1 MTSCNYQTAIAAA
14 STARTPPQPLLFTIE
29 PYIELILMY
38 LLMSGQ
44 TAINPATA
52 RLITT
57 TPNIRPFDMPATF
70 LNFGSVA
77 KTVSIGIKA
86 ARQLHHLLKGQ
97 AFDVNCFGLV
107 APSVF

>member
-14 STARTPPQPLLFTIE
+14 STARTPPQRRLFTIE

-70 LNFGSVA
+70 LNFG
-77 KTVSIGIKA
+77 
-86 ARQLHHLLKGQ
+86 
-97 AFDVNCFGLV
+97 
-107 APSVF
+107 